1 MRTWKESGEVPDSD
15 DEEFDTQSSPGSPT
29 SAAPLPLNDADDIWS
44 IPPSPEPHHAAPAR
58 SLLAP
63 EAPASPAERD
73 PIPPCSSPLSPP
85 PEDVESLA
93 PTPRR
98 DTTPNPEHVRLS
110 TASPSP
116 ALSSPPRRNAPRS
129 RSQSPPS
136 PSQAPL
142 VATSATV
149 SPSRQVA
156 VRLERSLRPRK
167 PIQEHPYIL
176 EDAQYHRFM
185 KSHGFKPVRVV
196 VEDET
201 ADGRRSGQDDESQ
214 DPEFSAEDSQQI
226 SADPLGDT
234 QESQPVY
241 FGDEADDRDELAP
254 TPSPKT
260 SSQTRATSSGRPSP
274 ADDTDNTSLI
284 GDDDLPSVSDLLRR
298 PQDHR
303 SRPLKRTY
311 SSKSSASAKRRK
323 SGPHGDEAAQT
334 PAFKPVEIYDLPSS
348 PPVGPSRRSAATSVS
363 RLVNASPRP
372 SARAIPSATSFTPS
386 RRPRGKEIVSL
397 LDDGDSSDNSAS
409 TESESEAIRRNVRK
423 IRGVLP
429 ASWLRLDKVES
440 HSHNNQP
447 LSRRSPPGSPKP
459 AAKRG
464 VALPRHAPAPSNPH
478 STALDFLFD
487 DDNDSDDH
495 NDDRISNTSRP
506 ASTLYKSL
514 LPGRTGSQPST
525 PLFIDDGDIS
535 VDEGDTVDRMLP
547 GRNRKRKTDGI
558 STDGSSATRTGSS
571 SRTGVQESAINPRK
585 RQQKI
590 TATFASKSRGP
601 GNKSTSRVSS
611 GLHRS
616 SSRGHGL
623 GAGRS
628 AARPERPPMLS
639 VLDVVKTNAP
649 AFLRVAARAARR
661 APNQGKSSP
670 SRKQI
675 NLGNRKDNVDAL
687 SVLRD
692 WKAGKI
698 RPRVPAKAPQ
708 RNPAS
713 VAQAPA
719 PPLRERSANIQSKTV
734 RRDPTIS
741 FVAPKRV
748 VKRSHTQPRA
758 TANGAKSV
766 SSVPDKAPGVAT
778 SQISSKL
785 RRHDSSSRPAQ
796 LETLE
801 TSRPGKFA
809 FLAQKRSLD
818 ASYRRSKSAHGPTAA
833 RLEQYIDSI
842 VPETGDDH
850 DESALQTTPQITEV
864 EGPKKPQPRRSRLR
878 KQHTP
883 RFVDVTAPQFL
894 HATDPL
900 PDGETALIEDSPVVR
915 NNDKLNGLGPFG
927 TQYTHHFEIFPLDD
941 GVFFHETMFIAR
953 GRLEKVQ
960 EGQFL
965 EKARRVRPR
974 ASFQLGD
981 KTLRWGPWDDRTSSE
996 LGIVVDSI
1004 VDHITEPAVTAG
1016 STLTTPVIIAA
1027 SDFIVDFVEDAVS
1040 FSDDG
1045 SIKAFLSRSL
1055 EITRGFIK
1063 SLEERLDSGP
1073 RHNRGK
1079 AILDI
1084 LPRFLTFV
1092 LRLLRLSL
1100 EVPDLVHQSFEI
1112 EEVLKR
1118 MATLS
1123 CRCLL
1128 SSGFGVVEETYADLQ
1143 RLSYRERGIRA
1154 DRGELM
1160 LWVVLMRVLNAANIR
1175 RGGFWDVFGSVI
1187 LTPGLTACSDVQQ
1200 FEEAWRALFT
1210 LLPLTEFNDV
1220 GVLAGGLRLREPSD
1234 GWALPQVLLKRVLQL
1249 YQKNPSQA
1257 PSFNDYC
1264 RALLGRCHYLVEQW
1278 GWRKCAGIAGLV
1290 FDFFGAQNLAHLRN
1304 EEVYKSP
1311 LFLEKLTDS
1320 PSLVIA
1326 PEDRCFHI
1334 FVKMVGL
1341 AIRSLRGAGLI
1352 KDVKNLVARIL
1363 PNHTRQYSKEQ
1374 DMHQHELAALR
1385 NHHDL
1390 LCTLF
1395 WASPADLRPGVHL
1408 IEKLVV
1414 PGTSHRAACIVN
1426 LRAWGQLAR
1435 FVVFSNEGAAVFRPF
1450 LSWQNNMFRQTL
1462 EQYINAESDVQQ
1474 QLQALGEG
1482 ARQDIG
1488 ASMVKGTILANKA
1501 GAMDV
1506 MYCSVQSSLEVLKVA
1521 PSLAA
1526 ATYSLNTYQLSQVF
1540 TALDI
1545 SSPGFDWNILRVAI
1559 ETVER
1564 YLDRVDQAL
1573 DHQYSI
1579 ESDGIDEHDEAEE
1592 AILLIDHILAE
1603 GLFSTARRMLTRLEA
1618 KSSKRPG
1625 TKESLCA
1632 EQLVL
1637 LSARVVNRFLQSG
1650 VTRLQ
1655 TFFSQGKY
1663 NIFRGAPQ
1671 RLSHVQ
1677 RKYLALFAAALVK
1690 NSMLDFKD
1698 LGLTVF
1704 EIWMLSVVSPSSAT
1718 EHVPQLSEALRLHN
1732 FDWVKGVPAPTGF
1745 RLDYRTCRELF
1756 AHGISSMRTSLR
1768 TSSGSTQRPG
1778 RQREEL
1784 GKTLRSVMDQ
1794 MKRDLASLK
1803 PSRSEHLDFVDF
1815 VRTIVALIRSHG
1827 EDFCS
1832 VDQFFLGVSAEYSP
1846 SPEDPQ
1852 LHLAR
1857 IMSYGIRLGEGDVTT
1872 TPTLF
1877 YYLYNNFKTA
1887 VIRDKLEGEVSI
1899 LRRCVDN
1906 PHILQFLLSRM
1917 LPALVRAAAGTTQVW
1932 PLLEVYS
1939 GALSHLLTRSC
1950 APFLICEDYAEDVL
1964 SFLSTILTSIMTLKT
1979 QVGSNMLGAEHLNV
1993 VVQLVTLVGS
2003 LRSSLTTYFFTLEGA
2018 NAVALSKIVNSFSLF
2033 CEAVVNEL
2041 GRGEHA
2047 GDGRAEPYDTDALL
2061 GGIQYHDTEDLGN
2074 LAQDR
2079 NPHIESFSRYVVS
2092 DVQKNWTVTNGQ
2104 IMIRAPG
2111 NSSTQPGTQAGQAAR
2126 FELLD
2131 KNDLR
2136 RRLLGQCSLWCS
2148 RAVARG
2154 GRRRR
2159 RRPVRTLN
2167 LFEL

>member
-15 DEEFDTQSSPGSPT
+15 EEEFDSQSSPGSPT
-29 SAAPLPLNDADDIWS
+29 SAAPPPNDADDIWS
-44 IPPSPEPHHAAPAR
+44 IPPSPEPHHAPQTR

-63 EAPASPAERD
+63 EVPASPAERD
-73 PIPPCSSPLSPP
+73 SISPCSSPLSPP
-85 PEDVESLA
+85 PEDVESPA
-93 PTPRR
+93 YTPRR
-98 DTTPNPEHVRLS
+98 DTTPNPEHVRLP
-110 TASPSP
+110 TASPGP
-116 ALSSPPRRNAPRS
+116 ALSLPSRGNAPRS
-129 RSQSPPS
+129 RSQTSPSPPR
-136 PSQAPL
+136 AL
-142 VATSATV
+142 LEATSATV

-167 PIQEHPYIL
+167 PIQEHPYML

-185 KSHGFKPVRVV
+185 KSHGFKPVRVA
-196 VEDET
+196 VEDDNAE
-201 ADGRRSGQDDESQ
+201 GLRRGQDAESQ
-214 DPEFSAEDSQQI
+214 DAEFSAEESQQKP
-226 SADPLGDT
+226 ADPLGDT

-241 FGDEADDRDELAP
+241 FGDDAEDRDELAP
-254 TPSPKT
+254 TPSPRT

-298 PQDHR
+298 PQEHR
-303 SRPLKRTY
+303 PRPLKRTY
-311 SSKSSASAKRRK
+311 SSKLSASAKRRK
-323 SGPHGDEAAQT
+323 SGPHGDDAART

-348 PPVGPSRRSAATSVS
+348 PPVGPSRRSAATSAS
-363 RLVNASPRP
+363 RLVRASPRP
-372 SARAIPSATSFTPS
+372 SAQTTPSATSPTPS
-386 RRPRGKEIVSL
+386 RRPRSKAIVSL
-397 LDDGDSSDNSAS
+397 IDNGDTSDDSAS
-409 TESESEAIRRNVRK
+409 TESESEAIRRNVKK

-429 ASWLRLDKVES
+429 ASWLRLDNVKS
-440 HSHNNQP
+440 HDHNKP
-447 LSRRSPPGSPKP
+447 AVTRRSPPGSPKL

-464 VALPRHAPAPSNPH
+464 VALRRHAPAPSNPH

-495 NDDRISNTSRP
+495 NDDRISNTGGPVGS
-506 ASTLYKSL
+506 LDKFL
-514 LPGRTGSQPST
+514 LPSRTGSEPST
-525 PLFIDDGDIS
+525 PLFIDDDDIS
-535 VDEGDTVDRMLP
+535 VNEEDTIDRMLP

-558 STDGSSATRTGSS
+558 SADGSSASRNKSS
-571 SRTGVQESAINPRK
+571 SRTGVHENATKPRK

-590 TATFASKSRGP
+590 TSTFTSKSRGS
-601 GNKSTSRVSS
+601 GSKSTSRVGS

-616 SSRGHGL
+616 SSRSHGL
-623 GAGRS
+623 GAGHSS
-628 AARPERPPMLS
+628 ARREKPPLLS

-670 SRKQI
+670 SRKHI

-698 RPRVPAKAPQ
+698 RPRIPAKTPQ
-708 RNPAS
+708 RSPAS
-713 VAQAPA
+713 VTQAPV
-719 PPLRERSANIQSKTV
+719 PPLRERLANIQSKTD
-734 RRDPTIS
+734 RRDQKIS

-758 TANGAKSV
+758 AANSVKSV
-766 SSVPDKAPGVAT
+766 STATDKAPGAAIPRT
-778 SQISSKL
+778 SSKL

-818 ASYRRSKSAHGPTAA
+818 ASYRRSKSGHGPAAA

-842 VPETGDDH
+842 VPETGNDH
-850 DESALQTTPQITEV
+850 DESALQTEPRVTQV
-864 EGPKKPQPRRSRLR
+864 EGPKNPQLRRSRLR
-878 KQHTP
+878 KQHAP

-894 HATDPL
+894 HAADPL
-900 PDGETALIEDSPVVR
+900 PDEEPALIEDSPVVR

-927 TQYTHHFEIFPLDD
+927 THYTHHFEIFPLDD
-941 GVFFHETMFIAR
+941 GVFFHETTFIAR
-953 GRLEKVQ
+953 GRLEKAQ

-965 EKARRVRPR
+965 AKARRLRSR

-1004 VDHITEPAVTAG
+1004 VDHVTESGAPAE
-1016 STLTTPVIIAA
+1016 STLTTPMIIAA

-1040 FSDDG
+1040 FSGDG

-1055 EITRGFIK
+1055 EITRGFIQ
-1063 SLEERLDSGP
+1063 SLEKRLNSSP

-1079 AILDI
+1079 GILDI
-1084 LPRFLTFV
+1084 LARFLTFA
-1092 LRLLRLSL
+1092 LRLLRLSR
-1100 EVPDLVHQSFEI
+1100 EVPDLMHQSFEI
-1112 EEVLKR
+1112 EDALKNL
-1118 MATLS
+1118 ATLS

-1128 SSGFGVVEETYADLQ
+1128 SSGFNVVDETYVDLQ

-1160 LWVVLMRVLNAANIR
+1160 LWVVLIRVLHAADIR
-1175 RGGFWDVFGSVI
+1175 RGGFWDIFGSVI

-1210 LLPLTEFNDV
+1210 LLPLTEFNDA

-1234 GWALPQVLLKRVLQL
+1234 GWALPQALLKRVLQL
-1249 YQKNPSQA
+1249 YQKNPNQA

-1290 FDFFGAQNLAHLRN
+1290 LDFFGAQSLAHLRN

-1311 LFLEKLTDS
+1311 LFLENLTDN

-1390 LCTLF
+1390 LCTLI

-1426 LRAWGQLAR
+1426 LRSWGQLAR
-1435 FVVFSNEGAAVFRPF
+1435 FVVFSNEGAAAFRPF

-1462 EQYINAESDVQQ
+1462 EQYINAESDMQQ
-1474 QLQALGEG
+1474 QLQALDEG

-1592 AILLIDHILAE
+1592 AILLIDHVLAE
-1603 GLFSTARRMLTRLEA
+1603 GLFSTARKMLTKLEA

-1625 TKESLCA
+1625 AKESLCA

-1637 LSARVVNRFLQSG
+1637 LSARVANRFLQSG

-1655 TFFSQGKY
+1655 AFFSQGKY
-1663 NIFRGAPQ
+1663 GIFRGAPQ
-1671 RLSHVQ
+1671 RLSHPQ
-1677 RKYLALFAAALVK
+1677 RGYLALFTGALVK

-1732 FDWVKGVPAPTGF
+1732 FAWAKGVPTPTGF

-1756 AHGISSMRTSLR
+1756 AHAISSMRTSLR

-1794 MKRDLASLK
+1794 MKRDLACLK
-1803 PSRSEHLDFVDF
+1803 ANRSEHLDFVDF
-1815 VRTIVALIRSHG
+1815 VRAIVALIRSHG
-1827 EDFCS
+1827 EDFCA
-1832 VDQFFLGVSAEYSP
+1832 VDQFFLGVSADYSP

-1887 VIRDKLEGEVSI
+1887 VIRDNLDGEVSI

-1917 LPALVRAAAGTTQVW
+1917 LPALVRAAVGTTQAW

-1950 APFLICEDYAEDVL
+1950 VPFLIHKDYAEDVL
-1964 SFLSTILTSIMTLKT
+1964 SFLSTILTSIRTLKR

-1993 VVQLVTLVGS
+1993 VVQLVTLASS
-2003 LRSSLTTYFFTLEGA
+2003 LRSSLTTYFFTLEGT
-2018 NAVALSKIVNSFSLF
+2018 NAEALSKIVNSFSLF
-2033 CEAVVNEL
+2033 CEKVVKEL
-2041 GRGEHA
+2041 GRGEDA
-2047 GDGRAEPYDTDALL
+2047 GDGPAEPYDTDALL
-2061 GGIQYHDTEDLGN
+2061 GGIQYHDAEDLGM

-2092 DVQKNWTVTNGQ
+2092 DVQKNWAVTNGQ
-2104 IMIRAPG
+2104 IMIQAPG
-2111 NSSTQPGTQAGQAAR
+2111 NSATQPGTQAGQAVR
-2126 FELLD
+2126 FEPLD
-2131 KNDLR
+2131 KDDLR
-2136 RRLLGQCSLWCS
+2136 RRLLGQCRLWCS
-2148 RAVARG
+2148 RVVPVG

-2159 RRPVRTLN
+2159 RWAERTRDLSG
-2167 LFEL
+2167 L